1 MPQTLRVMAYNIL
14 YGGITG
20 GNGGAPGG
28 RDRTALLTA
37 QVNAVRPDALAL
49 CECWGFLDDGAARM
63 NAFCEAVGMRGALVE
78 AATGNH
84 VALLYREPWS
94 PASTATVAAPMH
106 HGLVRME
113 LTNGDSTVQVIA
125 THLNPF
131 SSLMRLQEAQVV
143 VSRTRPGEHTL
154 VMGDF
159 NTLPLD
165 YDAPLPSRRL
175 LDEELRPDTHVCEYL
190 AGAGFVDVLRRSSA
204 CRLPRTRRRWNA
216 SATTSPAASVSTLS
230 WQAASWRRHARG
242 RGWWTRLRR
251 AWRRT
256 TCRWWR
262 SSRWRGNAAWPCN
275 LGPIY
280 LCIYIPSAGDR
291 LRIGQGNEAKG
302 APFRWVRAMGAPSG
316 DYLRR

>member
-14 YGGITG
+14 YGG
-20 GNGGAPGG
+20 APGDNGG
-28 RDRTALLTA
+28 RDRTPLLTA

-63 NAFCEAVGMRGALVE
+63 TAFCEAVGMRGALVE

-94 PASTATVAAPMH
+94 PASTTTTAAPMH

-154 VMGDF
+154 VMGDL
-159 NTLPLD
+159 NTLPLGHD
-165 YDAPLPSRRL
+165 EDLPSRRL
-175 LDEELRPDTHVCEYL
+175 LDEELRPDTHVCEYF
-190 AGAGFVDVLRRSSA
+190 AGAGFVDVLAAPGVSSPTYPTPLERKRDDFLGGVRLDYIMASEGLVSA
-204 CRLPRTRRRWNA
+204 CTGAWVIDTPEAGMASDHLPV
-216 SATTSPAASVSTLS
+216 AAEFTLE
-230 WQAASWRRHARG
+230 G
-242 RGWWTRLRR
+242 
-251 AWRRT
+251 
-256 TCRWWR
+256 
-262 SSRWRGNAAWPCN
+262 
-275 LGPIY
+275 
-280 LCIYIPSAGDR
+280 
-291 LRIGQGNEAKG
+291 
-302 APFRWVRAMGAPSG
+302 
-316 DYLRR
+316 

>member
-1 MPQTLRVMAYNIL
+1 MPKTLRVMAYNIL
-14 YGGITG
+14 YGGTTG
-20 GNGGAPGG
+20 A

-37 QVNAVRPDALAL
+37 QVNAVHPDALAL

-63 NAFCEAVGMRGALVE
+63 TAFCEAVGMRGALVE

-94 PASTATVAAPMH
+94 PASTSTTAAPMH

-159 NTLPLD
+159 NTLPLG
-165 YDAPLPSRRL
+165 YDEDLPSRRL
-175 LDEELRPDTHVCEYL
+175 LDEELRPDTPRL
-190 AGAGFVDVLRRSSA
+190 RVLRKGRLHGRA
-204 CRLPRTRRRWNA
+204 CRPKRDVTHLPNAPGAQARRLPRRCAPRLHHGKPQPRGVMHPRVGGRHSGGGAGVGPPARRGG
-216 SATTSPAASVSTLS
+216 V
-230 WQAASWRRHARG
+230 HAG
-242 RGWWTRLRR
+242 GVT
-251 AWRRT
+251 
-256 TCRWWR
+256 
-262 SSRWRGNAAWPCN
+262 P
-275 LGPIY
+275 LGPAI
-280 LCIYIPSAGDR
+280 
-291 LRIGQGNEAKG
+291 
-302 APFRWVRAMGAPSG
+302 
-316 DYLRR
+316 

>member
-14 YGGITG
+14 YGGTPG
-20 GNGGAPGG
+20 GNGGATGG

-37 QVNAVRPDALAL
+37 QVNAVYPDALAL

-63 NAFCEAVGMRGALVE
+63 EAFCEAVGMRGALVE

-94 PASTATVAAPMH
+94 PASTTTTAAPMH

-143 VSRTRPGEHTL
+143 VSRTRPGEPTL
-154 VMGDF
+154 VMGDL
-159 NTLPLD
+159 NTLPHG

-175 LDEELRPDTHVCEYL
+175 LDEELRPDTHVCEYF
-190 AGAGFVDVLRRSSA
+190 ARAGFVDVLAARGVTSPTYPTPLERKRDDFPGGVRLDYIMASGELASA
-204 CRLPRTRRRWNA
+204 CTQAWVVDTPEAGMASDHLPVVA
-216 SATTSPAASVSTLS
+216 EFSVE
-230 WQAASWRRHARG
+230 G
-242 RGWWTRLRR
+242 
-251 AWRRT
+251 
-256 TCRWWR
+256 
-262 SSRWRGNAAWPCN
+262 
-275 LGPIY
+275 
-280 LCIYIPSAGDR
+280 
-291 LRIGQGNEAKG
+291 
-302 APFRWVRAMGAPSG
+302 
-316 DYLRR
+316 

>member
-1 MPQTLRVMAYNIL
+1 MQ
-14 YGGITG
+14 
-20 GNGGAPGG
+20 
-28 RDRTALLTA
+28 
-37 QVNAVRPDALAL
+37 
-49 CECWGFLDDGAARM
+49 
-63 NAFCEAVGMRGALVE
+63 GALVE

-94 PASTATVAAPMH
+94 PASTATVASPMH

-154 VMGDF
+154 VMGDL
-159 NTLPLD
+159 NTLPVG

-175 LDEELRPDTHVCEYL
+175 LDEELRPDTHVCEYF
-190 AGAGFVDVLRRSSA
+190 ARAGFTDVLAAQNVTSHTYPTPLEPKRDDFPAGVRLDYIMASHKLASA
-204 CRLPRTRRRWNA
+204 CTRG
-216 SATTSPAASVSTLS
+216 VGG
-230 WQAASWRRHARG
+230 RHAGGGPRP
-242 RGWWTRLRR
+242 
-251 AWRRT
+251 RT

-280 LCIYIPSAGDR
+280 LCIYIPSAGER

-302 APFRWVRAMGAPSG
+302 APFRWVRAMGAQSG
-316 DYLRR
+316 DYLRRQSLLSVEAGRIMRAI

>member
-1 MPQTLRVMAYNIL
+1 M
-14 YGGITG
+14 
-20 GNGGAPGG
+20 
-28 RDRTALLTA
+28 
-37 QVNAVRPDALAL
+37 PDALAL

-63 NAFCEAVGMRGALVE
+63 TAFCEAVGMRGALVE

-94 PASTATVAAPMH
+94 PASTATTASPMH

-113 LTNGDSTVQVIA
+113 LTNGESTVQVIA

-159 NTLPLD
+159 NTLPQG
-165 YDAPLPSRRL
+165 YDAPLQSRRL
-175 LDEELRPDTHVCEYL
+175 LDEELRPDTHVCEYF
-190 AGAGFVDVLRRSSA
+190 ARAGFTDVLAAHGVTSHTYPTPLEPKRR
-204 CRLPRTRRRWNA
+204 RLPSRRPPRLHHGQ
-216 SATTSPAASVSTLS
+216 PGPGGG
-230 WQAASWRRHARG
+230 HAPG
-242 RGWWTRLRR
+242 RGWWTPRRR

-256 TCRWWR
+256 TCRSPR
-262 SSRWRGNAAWPCN
+262 SSPWRGDAAWPWPCN

-280 LCIYIPSAGDR
+280 LCIYIPYASER
-291 LRIGQGNEAKG
+291 LRIGQGNDAKG
-302 APFRWVRAMGAPSG
+302 VPFRWVRAMGAQSG
-316 DYLRR
+316 DYLRRQSLLSVGAGRIMWAI